1 MIMME
6 IRISRQ
12 ADATAS
18 FGRRVSVV
26 EGKQEPLKKA
36 ERLTIKHRMHDRDA
50 TGKTR

>member
-1 MIMME
+1 MME

-18 FGRRVSVV
+18 FGQRVSVV
-26 EGKQEPLKKA
+26 EGKQELLRKA
-36 ERLTIKHRMHDRDA
+36 ERLNVKHRMHNRDA